1 MLISKIA
8 NVCHGSTICYM
19 SVMVKFSNTTTYS
32 IQIFQSNENNGKV
45 KESQMSFLNGG
56 LQSITETCDKN

>member
-32 IQIFQSNENNGKV
+32 IQIFQSNENNGK
-45 KESQMSFLNGG
+45 
-56 LQSITETCDKN
+56 DKRKSDVVSKWWFAEYN